1 MPPDYNYDDAL
12 AKSFL
17 FYEAQRSGILPSTN
31 RISWRKDSALGDASA
46 IYDANNNGLIDPGE
60 TLTRDLSGG
69 YYDAGDNMK
78 YAYPMASSMTLL
90 SWGVAQYQAAYAFSG
105 QLDEA
110 LATIRWGTD
119 WLLKAH
125 ETSGNTGALETVRFW
140 GQVGRSDT
148 DHKSWV
154 DDQRISTLRPAY
166 YIDPTKP
173 GSDMAAEAAAT
184 LASSSIIFRSTDAA
198 YADRLLDNAK
208 ALFRFAYQYQGVYS
222 NAIPDSAST
231 YGSKNFNDD
240 LAWGAVWL
248 HKAIKA
254 SGGSVNDPLI
264 WGNNQTYLQIA
275 KSTNTS
281 LTKWTQ
287 TWADKQYGTAVLLAQ
302 EDPSYDKTS
311 LEKWL
316 NYWTVKGA
324 TSVPYTTG
332 GLAVING
339 WGSLR
344 YSANTAFLA
353 GIYSDTVQD
362 YNGRYSDFSKTQI
375 DYILGNNPRGS
386 SYMVGFGNT
395 YSRNVH
401 HRSAQL
407 NNNPAYT
414 GTNGWSLFNN
424 NVPNQN
430 ILYGALVGGPGSVN
444 DFDYQDTVT
453 DYRRNEVALD
463 YNAGFTGVL
472 ARLYSKSLPPSLSNT
487 VPVLNSIATGS
498 LTDTA
503 ANDTFVDSAA
513 SLQGSD
519 TDSSQTLTY
528 GISGGNA
535 TNIMLSGII
544 YNVLCTS
551 DYGILYLN
559 SITGQYRFVANGTA
573 INGLTANAA
582 AVFTFTLSDGLASVT
597 QRYTINITGTN
608 DVPTLQSILGNY
620 IDTSVADAF
629 TTLSGTLVGGDREP
643 GTVLTYGLLTAEGTA
658 LIPNGS
664 GFVSLTGTYGTLQ
677 INSSTGAYLYT
688 PNNAAING
696 LSAGSN
702 LSDGFIIAVA
712 DGGLTATSSFT
723 INITAAN
730 DAPTGNASATLAA
743 SIESTDYTITEASL
757 LQGFSDAEGDL
768 LAISGLTATNG
779 TIVANGNGT
788 YTFTPVAGI
797 NGTITLSYNVVDRN
811 GGTTAATQ
819 FFSIKATPTIASV
832 TPDNIINY
840 AEEIAGITVS
850 GTAEANSTIQLLW
863 GSTTVRTTADTAGQ
877 WSRSFTSA
885 EIPADGNTTIIA
897 IATDAAGNSSAAG
910 TRSLLIDTVAPTSPT
925 IASVTPDNIINY
937 AEEIAGIS
945 VSGTAEANST
955 IQLLWGSTTVTTT
968 ADTSGQWSRSF
979 TSAEIPADGNTT
991 ITAIATDAAGNSS
1004 AAGTRSL
1011 LIDTVAPTPPTIGT
1025 LATHNIINAAEATAG
1040 VVLTGS
1046 TESGS
1051 GIGLIIGTATRNA
1064 VVDGTTWRY
1073 TLSSADMTVLAQG
1086 TGKTVTVVAT
1096 DAAGNTSSTLS
1107 QAFAV
1112 DTLAPTTPTL
1122 NLIGGAD
1129 SIVNSTADDAT
1140 ITGSAEAGSGV
1151 TLKFGNTVLG
1161 GAITNTSGGWS
1172 YTLTSENI
1180 TAIGQG
1186 SSKTLT
1192 AAATDAAGNVSDVTA
1207 QMFAVDTIALAAPS
1221 ITTIT
1226 DNVGSLQAA
1235 VATGAS
1241 TDDTTPTIV
1250 ISLVGVNA
1258 IVGNTLLLFNGS
1270 TQIASLALTSTHL
1283 SAGSVSI
1290 TPAAL
1295 APGNYSI
1302 TASVTSVGGNPG
1314 IVSTPRTF
1322 TIDTTLPA
1330 APVLNAI
1337 AGDNRVNSTEKSAG
1351 VTVSGTAEANSTVSI
1366 TWGSTTMA
1374 TFVDANGTWSRTFTA
1389 AQIPTDGTTTL
1400 TVGTTD
1406 AAGNT
1411 SLAAT
1416 ASILIDTNAP
1426 TATVTAI
1433 STLSNDTGSS
1443 VRDFITNT
1451 ISQTVAGTF
1460 MGTVGT
1466 GESIQV
1472 SANGGTTWQTATIN
1486 TASRTWSAASVT
1498 LQPGTTSLITRTV
1511 DAAGN
1516 AIAGVA
1522 KAYTLDQTAPTVA
1535 VAIAALSND
1544 AGSSTSDFITNAAN
1558 QTVTGTFTEPLGSGE
1573 LIQVSANGGT
1583 TWVTATI
1590 AGSNWTAAGLTLLKG
1605 TDQQIRTR
1613 IRDTAGNIA
1622 SGGSKSYTLD
1632 TTAPQAPTVN
1642 SYTATSIIGTV
1653 EANASALLSTSVS
1666 SPIPSSFAASAIANP
1681 TGNYILDPSALA
1693 GSSTGTTYSLYSR
1706 DVAGNVSPTA
1716 SSQRVVAGSIGSDT
1730 FINMGGTGSD
1740 LLIGRTGTDTVQYTV
1755 ATGAIALTGQI
1766 TSASGTLNVNTA
1778 KIDVLTG
1785 IETLNFTGTTYT
1797 GVGTSSSQVKSTI
1810 QTSLGNNSAAVLL
1823 GFYNTSTGTFSF
1835 GSSVGPVNATLL
1847 AFDTNTGTGTN
1858 YEAFLLLGK
1867 TTASGTISV
1876 NAGTVT
1882 LSGLA

>member
-90 SWGVAQYQAAYAFSG
+90 SWGVAQYQSAYAFSG

-140 GQVGRSDT
+140 GQVGRTDT

-184 LASSSIIFRSTDAA
+184 LASSSIIFRSTDAT

-208 ALFRFAYQYQGVYS
+208 ALFRFAYQYQGGYS

-254 SGGSVNDPLI
+254 SGGSVNDPLS

-779 TIVANGNGT
+779 TTAANGNGT

-832 TPDNIINY
+832 TPDNIVNY
-840 AEEIAGITVS
+840 AEEMSGITVS

-863 GSTTVRTTADTAGQ
+863 GSTTVR
-877 WSRSFTSA
+877 
-885 EIPADGNTTIIA
+885 
-897 IATDAAGNSSAAG
+897 
-910 TRSLLIDTVAPTSPT
+910 
-925 IASVTPDNIINY
+925 
-937 AEEIAGIS
+937 
-945 VSGTAEANST
+945 
-955 IQLLWGSTTVTTT
+955 TT

-1302 TASVTSVGGNPG
+1302 TASVISVGGNPG

-1460 MGTVGT
+1460 MGTVGS

-1558 QTVTGTFTEPLGSGE
+1558 QTVTGTFTDALGSGE

-1605 TDQQIRTR
+1605 TGQQIRTR

-1622 SGGSKSYTLD
+1622 SGGSKAYTLD

-1706 DVAGNVSPTA
+1706 DVAGNVSSTA

-1730 FINMGGTGSD
+1730 FINVGGTGSD

-1755 ATGAIALTGQI
+1755 ATGAIALTGRI

-1835 GSSVGPVNATLL
+1835 GSSAGPVNATLL

>member
-779 TIVANGNGT
+779 TTVANGNGT

-840 AEEIAGITVS
+840 AEEMSGIT
-850 GTAEANSTIQLLW
+850 
-863 GSTTVRTTADTAGQ
+863 
-877 WSRSFTSA
+877 
-885 EIPADGNTTIIA
+885 
-897 IATDAAGNSSAAG
+897 
-910 TRSLLIDTVAPTSPT
+910 
-925 IASVTPDNIINY
+925 
-937 AEEIAGIS
+937 

>member
-608 DVPTLQSILGNY
+608 DVPTLQSILGSY
-620 IDTSVADAF
+620 IDTSAADTF

-643 GTVLTYGLLTAEGTA
+643 GTVLTYGLITVEGTA

-757 LQGFSDAEGDL
+757 LQGFSDAEGDP
-768 LAISGLTATNG
+768 LAVSGLTASNG

-788 YTFTPVAGI
+788 YTFTPIAGI

-811 GGTTAATQ
+811 GGATAATQ
-819 FFSIKATPTIASV
+819 FFSIKATPTITSV
-832 TPDNIINY
+832 TPDNIVNY

-850 GTAEANSTIQLLW
+850 GTAEANSAIQLLW
-863 GSTTVRTTADTAGQ
+863 GST
-877 WSRSFTSA
+877 
-885 EIPADGNTTIIA
+885 I
-897 IATDAAGNSSAAG
+897 
-910 TRSLLIDTVAPTSPT
+910 
-925 IASVTPDNIINY
+925 
-937 AEEIAGIS
+937 
-945 VSGTAEANST
+945 
-955 IQLLWGSTTVTTT
+955 VTTT

-991 ITAIATDAAGNSS
+991 IIAIATDAAGNSS